1 MSSIN
6 RGSFAMKKAEMHP
19 KIALQNHPIQGC
31 GVMRGD
37 AKAKPRPSLALSTD
51 CVAAP

>member
-6 RGSFAMKKAEMHP
+6 RGKLAMKKAGVHP

-37 AKAKPRPSLALSTD
+37 ARAKPCPSLALSID